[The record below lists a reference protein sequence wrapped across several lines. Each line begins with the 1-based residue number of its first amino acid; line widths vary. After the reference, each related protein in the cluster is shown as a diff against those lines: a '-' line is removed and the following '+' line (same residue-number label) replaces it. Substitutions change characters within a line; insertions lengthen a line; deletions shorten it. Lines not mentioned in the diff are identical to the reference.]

1 MVTLVNAV
9 FADRAAGQAAAAAVP
24 AVAMLRAPATA
35 MRVSLFRF
43 RAMIRSRD
51 KMTLQLIAAR

>member
-9 FADRAAGQAAAAAVP
+9 FADRAAGQATAAADP

-35 MRVSLFRF
+35 MMVSLFRF

-51 KMTLQLIAAR
+51 KMTL